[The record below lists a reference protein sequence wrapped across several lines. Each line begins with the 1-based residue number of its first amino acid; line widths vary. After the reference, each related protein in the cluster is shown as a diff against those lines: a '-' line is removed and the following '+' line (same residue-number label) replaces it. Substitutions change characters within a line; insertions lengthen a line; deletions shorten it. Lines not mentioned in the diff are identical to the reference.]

1 MAAYPWVTH
10 HGYGYTLG
18 PKMVTAIVTHTCTTD
33 RYGLLT
39 GTGPGTAK
47 NSWGLPVQ
55 ITNHRGVKDQVQ
67 VLELHSLHLVIP
79 RPFQPCTCLCMRH
92 LMTIEDLDH

>member
-1 MAAYPWVTH
+1 MGYPPWVWVYPGSKNGHRYSYSYLH
-10 HGYGYTLG
+10 H
-18 PKMVTAIVTHTCTTD
+18 

-47 NSWGLPVQ
+47 NSWAIPVQ
-55 ITNHRGVKDQVQ
+55 ITNHRGVRDQGQ
-67 VLELHSLHLVIP
+67 VLELHRMHLVIP
-79 RPFQPCTCLCMRH
+79 SPFQPCTCLCMRH